1 LGIPVEMVQFLLKLV
16 LKQRILAVYHNFH
29 WVQVPRKLLTANFI
43 HLMLR
48 NQSRESQIFWKGRS
62 WELKI
67 LERSESDI
75 LPPTLQPWV

>member
-1 LGIPVEMVQFLLKLV
+1 
-16 LKQRILAVYHNFH
+16 
-29 WVQVPRKLLTANFI
+29 
-43 HLMLR
+43 MLR